1 MLIWVFESSPN
12 LKNKKT
18 NIFWWIIYKS
28 NECEN
33 VFFPKPEIKE
43 IINYILPLQIFIL
56 HNSYPLAITKARRTS
71 TNFWKCMKDMGHTPL
86 NDHDYH
92 NFLTLFSCFWGYWI
106 KIKHAIIH
114 LAERACFS

>member
-1 MLIWVFESSPN
+1 MLTWVFESSPN

-92 NFLTLFSCFWGYWI
+92 NFLNFFSCFWGYWI